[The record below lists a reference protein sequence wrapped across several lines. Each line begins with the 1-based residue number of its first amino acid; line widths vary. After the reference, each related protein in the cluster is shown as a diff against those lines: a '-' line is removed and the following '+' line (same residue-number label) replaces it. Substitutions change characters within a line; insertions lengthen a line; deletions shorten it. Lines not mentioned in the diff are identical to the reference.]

1 MASGQDFRRVLTR
14 TLGEYFSRVDP
25 RILISQIDHH
35 GPLLIFTSATVSTL
49 LESWPIPCHRRA
61 PRRGPL
67 WASPGVNGRS
77 KREGAR
83 WEVARMAASVDRRRP
98 APVPA
103 VANPTFEVPAHAKV
117 ARLAI
122 ARQLQEPCRCTGS
135 NMHARAPPAGA
146 QWCHGKWAG
155 PAQRRLRPGSNGG
168 PSPHL
173 SSGPALLP
181 MSTCAT

>member
-1 MASGQDFRRVLTR
+1 
-14 TLGEYFSRVDP
+14 
-25 RILISQIDHH
+25 
-35 GPLLIFTSATVSTL
+35 
-49 LESWPIPCHRRA
+49 
-61 PRRGPL
+61 
-67 WASPGVNGRS
+67 
-77 KREGAR
+77 
-83 WEVARMAASVDRRRP
+83 MAASVDRRRP
-98 APVPA
+98 APLPA
-103 VANPTFEVPAHAKV
+103 VANPTIAVHAHAKV
-117 ARLAI
+117 RVARLAIMI

-146 QWCHGKWAG
+146 QWCHGEWAG